1 VTRDRILVAFQ
12 GDSGMRIRML
22 LAALA
27 AVWCAGTAAADPTGK
42 INLRVLYAG
51 RPGDVRTTEF
61 VAFLGQHFAK
71 VGEASYSD
79 FEPKMADGY
88 DVVLFGAAREPKA
101 NSLGLP
107 PRPKLPPDYN
117 RASVLIGGAG
127 VMAVEPFKPKLDWL

>member
-1 VTRDRILVAFQ
+1 
-12 GDSGMRIRML
+12 ML

-27 AVWCAGTAAADPTGK
+27 AVWCAGAAVADPDGK

-51 RPGDVRTTEF
+51 RPGDARTAEF
-61 VAFLGQHFAK
+61 VAFLGQHFTK

-88 DVVLFGAAREPKA
+88 DVVLFDAAREPVP
-101 NSLGLP
+101 NRIGLP
-107 PRPKLPPDYN
+107 PKPKLPPDYD